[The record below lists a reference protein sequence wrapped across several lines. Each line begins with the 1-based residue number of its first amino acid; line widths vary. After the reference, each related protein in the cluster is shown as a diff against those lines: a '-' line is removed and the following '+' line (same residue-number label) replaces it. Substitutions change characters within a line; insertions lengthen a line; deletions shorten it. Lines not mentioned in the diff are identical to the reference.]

1 MASALITGSGE
12 NCPAVAECSSSC
24 CFRVPGEIRY
34 GVGKVALVV
43 PGETVEYGVIGG
55 RANRDPLGRMVA
67 GCTGE

>member
-1 MASALITGSGE
+1 MARRGGVLE
-12 NCPAVAECSSSC
+12 LVLFQC
-24 CFRVPGEIRY
+24 GEIRY

-55 RANRDPLGRMVA
+55 RPNRDPLARMVA